1 MKPFQRDNEWRR
13 RQIEGPKMRV
23 GGAWWEGRKE
33 GRKEGMA
40 KSFIYSTVLDNDRRG
55 GDREKSLPE

>member
-1 MKPFQRDNEWRR
+1 
-13 RQIEGPKMRV
+13 MRV

-33 GRKEGMA
+33 GRKEGIA